1 MDDPKASLAVLPPR
15 HEAYL
20 VEARR
25 LQALYAPQIHL
36 LVAFEAEYIR
46 PDFGPHVRRLVAD
59 GVPDF
64 FIGSVHHVHGIPI
77 DYDRAA
83 YDRAAAASSSSPSA
97 SEEGLRGEDA
107 LHADYYDLQLLMLR
121 DLEPRVVGHFD
132 LVRLLS
138 DDPARDPRAC
148 RPVWDRI
155 VRNLRVVRDAGA
167 WLECNS
173 AALRKGLAE
182 PYPGRAI
189 AEVSSLHPSFLV
201 SPLRLPPPFCSCQ
214 MLTCGRR
221 NGSGWE
227 AGSPCRTTATASTRS
242 RRTTPAPWP
251 SSRASACR
259 RSGRLGGRGPR
270 WTR

>member
-46 PDFGPHVRRLVAD
+46 PDFGPHVHRLIAD
-59 GVPDF
+59 GIPDF
-64 FIGSVHHVHGIPI
+64 FIGSVHHVHSIPI
-77 DYDRAA
+77 DYDRATYA
-83 YDRAAAASSSSPSA
+83 RAVAASSSSPSA
-97 SEEGLRGEDA
+97 SEEGLAGEDA

-189 AEVSSLHPSFLV
+189 AEVSSLHPSF
-201 SPLRLPPPFCSCQ
+201 RLPSSPSSPPPPTSSRSPPFIHARC
-214 MLTCGRR
+214 
-221 NGSGWE
+221 
-227 AGSPCRTTATASTRS
+227 
-242 RRTTPAPWP
+242 
-251 SSRASACR
+251 
-259 RSGRLGGRGPR
+259 
-270 WTR
+270 